1 MLTYLSLR
9 SPMEKGMAFRTL
21 AEEPIPLIQCPVI
34 ANEKSESKHKQF
46 DTLDYRL
53 LSLGIQCNL
62 KTW

>member
-1 MLTYLSLR
+1 
-9 SPMEKGMAFRTL
+9 MAIRTL

-46 DTLDYRL
+46 ETLDYSL